1 MPRRTSK
8 MEIPAYIRSHIQR
21 CHASTTS
28 LKHLLGFAC
37 CVLLFAFN
45 HPVALAQATGNANFG
60 GLFNSKSVTLQ
71 RKLPPVYNLTGKTV
85 SVHVSNTDSSSV
97 AVELQSAIENL
108 LTGSDST
115 VHARETSPD
124 VLIGCKITSYNE
136 PKVLTSTSG
145 SVTSSEV
152 VGELMVSFKITLPS
166 TSALIASNI
175 SSSEV
180 IAPLFGSHSPTGF
193 SAFHMGPS
201 KTMTPLEVEKSLVTE
216 VATQI
221 AAFLVKT
228 TETVPVKLAVGKSLN
243 QANDL
248 AVKLLW
254 TRDLEELNTVG
265 AYADPSVD
273 AYRLYDMGVANEAL
287 AYQAQDITAAIKYLQ
302 QASTYYGKATDAKP
316 DEKNFLDPQNRIKSA
331 LAHYSTET
339 APPPP
344 PTEAEVKEAQGIMTN
359 DDVIEMV
366 QAKMDDANILDNI
379 QSAPQIE
386 FDLTINGQ
394 VKLAKDGVSGKI
406 ITAMKQK
413 AHGTFAKSKTV
424 K

>member
-1 MPRRTSK
+1 MRVS
-8 MEIPAYIRSHIQR
+8 
-21 CHASTTS
+21 TS
-28 LKHLLGFAC
+28 LKHLLGFVP
-37 CVLLFAFN
+37 CVFLFALN
-45 HPVALAQATGNANFG
+45 HPAALSQATGNANFG
-60 GLFNSKSVTLQ
+60 GLFNAKALTLQ
-71 RKLPPVYNLTGKTV
+71 RKLPPVYNLSGKTV
-85 SVHVSNTDSSSV
+85 SVHVLNTDTSSV
-97 AVELQSAIENL
+97 ADELQSAIENQ

-124 VLIGCKITSYNE
+124 VLIECKVTSYNS
-136 PKVLTSTSG
+136 PKVETSTSG

-152 VGELMVSFKITLPS
+152 VGGLIVSFKITLPS

-175 SSSEV
+175 ASSEV
-180 IAPLFGSHSPTGF
+180 IQPFQPFQSNSPSGL
-193 SAFHMGPS
+193 SALHLGPS
-201 KTMTPLEVEKSLVTE
+201 KKMTPIEAEKTLVTE

-302 QASTYYGKATDAKP
+302 QASIYYGKATDAKP
-316 DEKNFLDPQNRIKSA
+316 DEKYFLDPQNRIRTA

-379 QSAPQIE
+379 QSAPQVE
-386 FDLTINGQ
+386 FDLTTNGQ

-413 AHGTFAKSKTV
+413 AHGTVAKPKTA

>member
-1 MPRRTSK
+1 MRVS
-8 MEIPAYIRSHIQR
+8 
-21 CHASTTS
+21 TS

-124 VLIGCKITSYNE
+124 VLIVCKITSYNV

-145 SVTSSEV
+145 SVTSIAV
-152 VGELMVSFKITLPS
+152 VGGLMVSFKITLPS

-180 IAPLFGSHSPTGF
+180 SQSNSPTGF
-193 SAFHMGPS
+193 SGFHLAPKM
-201 KTMTPLEVEKSLVTE
+201 MTPIEVEKSLVTE
-216 VATQI
+216 VATHI

-265 AYADPSVD
+265 AYAGPSVD

-331 LAHYSTET
+331 LAHYSIET
-339 APPPP
+339 APPPS

-379 QSAPQIE
+379 QNAPQVE
-386 FDLTINGQ
+386 FDLTTNGQ
-394 VKLAKDGVSGKI
+394 VKLMKDGVSGKI
-406 ITAMKQK
+406 LTAMKQK
-413 AHGTFAKSKTV
+413 AHSTVAKSKPT